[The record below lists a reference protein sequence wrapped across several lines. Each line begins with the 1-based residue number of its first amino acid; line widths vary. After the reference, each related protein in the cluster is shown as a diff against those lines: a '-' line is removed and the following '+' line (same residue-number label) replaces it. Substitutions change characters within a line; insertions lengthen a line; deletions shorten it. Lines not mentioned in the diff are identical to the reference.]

1 MFWTSHWL
9 IYFSIRLTDLFQY
22 QTDWSISV
30 SHWLIYFSITLT
42 DLFQYQTD
50 WSISV
55 SHWLIYFSIR
65 LTDLFQYQSDWS
77 ISVSDWLIYF
87 SITLTDLFQY
97 QSQFIDTD
105 NIILWYKSKNVKITS
120 KIEILLFKG
129 GITDLRD
136 ICHKVFFSL
145 LKYTC
150 MIYLFQGTNEILR
163 MFVALSGC
171 QHAGKQLKELIK

>member
-9 IYFSIRLTDLFQY
+9 IYFSIRVSSLILTIYFSIRLTDLFQY
-22 QTDWSISV
+22 QT
-30 SHWLIYFSITLT
+30 
-42 DLFQYQTD
+42 
-50 WSISV
+50 
-55 SHWLIYFSIR
+55 
-65 LTDLFQYQSDWS
+65 DWS

-136 ICHKVFFSL
+136 ICHKGFFSL
-145 LKYTC
+145 LKYTY
-150 MIYLFQGTNEILR
+150 IYLFQGTNEILR